1 MSKRPVSNDSSAF
14 KTVTSLTLSPTIFI
28 GIVSNAAL
36 IHIALE
42 FLSASEKI
50 KARDPKTLLNVY
62 KDAPG
67 HVPTQMLH
75 YLEGFYGYLWENWA
89 KSSEKTLGSA
99 LQMVNSGI
107 KEIFGVPE
115 ERDIYQQIIKMGGY
129 KDEIP
134 GPNPSPTSS
143 QVAQKEVVIKQVGT
157 I

>member
-1 MSKRPVSNDSSAF
+1 MSKRVEGSDPSAL
-14 KTVTSLTLSPTIFI
+14 KTFTFLTLSPTIAAGLFL
-28 GIVSNAAL
+28 NTAL

-67 HVPTQMLH
+67 HVPTQMLN

-99 LQMVNSGI
+99 LQIVNSGI
-107 KEIFGVPE
+107 KEKFNVPE
-115 ERDIYQQIIKMGGY
+115 QPDIYQQIINRFGY
-129 KDEIP
+129 EIP
-134 GPNPSPTSS
+134 GPNPSQTSC
-143 QVAQKEVVIKQVGT
+143 QAHGEETQVG
-157 I
+157 IV

>member
-14 KTVTSLTLSPTIFI
+14 KTVTSLTLSPTLAATTFI
-28 GIVSNAAL
+28 NTAL

-50 KARDPKTLLNVY
+50 KARDPRTLLNVF

-67 HVPTQMLH
+67 HVPTQMLR
-75 YLEGFYGYLWENWA
+75 YLEGFYGYLWENWE

-107 KEIFGVPE
+107 KERFGVPE

-129 KDEIP
+129 ENEIP
-134 GPNPSPTSS
+134 GPNPSPVNVNKLEASATT
-143 QVAQKEVVIKQVGT
+143 AVGVF
-157 I
+157 